1 MTSSLCPWVNTGRPT
16 SQYIALALALFKAEV
31 CIIFQSQRPRELQVK
46 VTIIIIPLRV
56 YLHSLKEG
64 IVNNMKA
71 PVYDRLARVAG
82 AKRGRLVIDV
92 ALKHENQVLDTGFKN
107 DLFEGITLSENIPFF
122 EVSDNR
128 N

>member
-1 MTSSLCPWVNTGRPT
+1 
-16 SQYIALALALFKAEV
+16 
-31 CIIFQSQRPRELQVK
+31 
-46 VTIIIIPLRV
+46 
-56 YLHSLKEG
+56 
-64 IVNNMKA
+64 MKA

-82 AKRGRLVIDV
+82 AKRVRLLIDV
-92 ALKHENQVLDTGFKN
+92 ALKHENQVLDTGLES

>member
-1 MTSSLCPWVNTGRPT
+1 
-16 SQYIALALALFKAEV
+16 
-31 CIIFQSQRPRELQVK
+31 
-46 VTIIIIPLRV
+46 
-56 YLHSLKEG
+56 
-64 IVNNMKA
+64 MKA

-82 AKRGRLVIDV
+82 AKRGMLLIDV

>member
-1 MTSSLCPWVNTGRPT
+1 MT
-16 SQYIALALALFKAEV
+16 
-31 CIIFQSQRPRELQVK
+31 
-46 VTIIIIPLRV
+46 
-56 YLHSLKEG
+56 
-64 IVNNMKA
+64 A

-82 AKRGRLVIDV
+82 AKRGRLLIDV
-92 ALKHENQVLDTGFKN
+92 ALKHENQVLDTGLEN

>member
-1 MTSSLCPWVNTGRPT
+1 
-16 SQYIALALALFKAEV
+16 
-31 CIIFQSQRPRELQVK
+31 
-46 VTIIIIPLRV
+46 
-56 YLHSLKEG
+56 
-64 IVNNMKA
+64 MKA

-82 AKRGRLVIDV
+82 AKRGRLLIDV

-107 DLFEGITLSENIPFF
+107 DLFEGITLSENIPSF

>member
-1 MTSSLCPWVNTGRPT
+1 
-16 SQYIALALALFKAEV
+16 
-31 CIIFQSQRPRELQVK
+31 
-46 VTIIIIPLRV
+46 
-56 YLHSLKEG
+56 
-64 IVNNMKA
+64 MKA

-82 AKRGRLVIDV
+82 AKRGRLLIDV
-92 ALKHENQVLDTGFKN
+92 ALKHENQVLDTGLEN

>member
-1 MTSSLCPWVNTGRPT
+1 
-16 SQYIALALALFKAEV
+16 
-31 CIIFQSQRPRELQVK
+31 
-46 VTIIIIPLRV
+46 
-56 YLHSLKEG
+56 
-64 IVNNMKA
+64 MKA

-82 AKRGRLVIDV
+82 AKRGSLLIDV

-107 DLFEGITLSENIPFF
+107 DLFEGITLSENIPSF

>member
-1 MTSSLCPWVNTGRPT
+1 MT
-16 SQYIALALALFKAEV
+16 
-31 CIIFQSQRPRELQVK
+31 
-46 VTIIIIPLRV
+46 
-56 YLHSLKEG
+56 
-64 IVNNMKA
+64 A
-71 PVYDRLARVAG
+71 PVYDRLARVVG
-82 AKRGRLVIDV
+82 AKRGRLLIDV

>member
-1 MTSSLCPWVNTGRPT
+1 
-16 SQYIALALALFKAEV
+16 
-31 CIIFQSQRPRELQVK
+31 
-46 VTIIIIPLRV
+46 
-56 YLHSLKEG
+56 
-64 IVNNMKA
+64 MKA

-82 AKRGRLVIDV
+82 AKRGRLLIDV
-92 ALKHENQVLDTGFKN
+92 ALKHENQVLDTGLKN

>member
-1 MTSSLCPWVNTGRPT
+1 MT
-16 SQYIALALALFKAEV
+16 
-31 CIIFQSQRPRELQVK
+31 
-46 VTIIIIPLRV
+46 
-56 YLHSLKEG
+56 
-64 IVNNMKA
+64 A

-82 AKRGRLVIDV
+82 AKRGRLLIDV

>member
-1 MTSSLCPWVNTGRPT
+1 
-16 SQYIALALALFKAEV
+16 
-31 CIIFQSQRPRELQVK
+31 
-46 VTIIIIPLRV
+46 
-56 YLHSLKEG
+56 
-64 IVNNMKA
+64 MKT

-82 AKRGRLVIDV
+82 AKRGRLLIDV
-92 ALKHENQVLDTGFKN
+92 ALKNENQVLDTGFKN

>member
-1 MTSSLCPWVNTGRPT
+1 
-16 SQYIALALALFKAEV
+16 
-31 CIIFQSQRPRELQVK
+31 
-46 VTIIIIPLRV
+46 
-56 YLHSLKEG
+56 
-64 IVNNMKA
+64 MKA

-82 AKRGRLVIDV
+82 TKRGSLLIDV

-107 DLFEGITLSENIPFF
+107 DLFEGITLSENIPSF

>member
-1 MTSSLCPWVNTGRPT
+1 
-16 SQYIALALALFKAEV
+16 
-31 CIIFQSQRPRELQVK
+31 
-46 VTIIIIPLRV
+46 
-56 YLHSLKEG
+56 
-64 IVNNMKA
+64 MKA

-82 AKRGRLVIDV
+82 AKRGRLLIDV
-92 ALKHENQVLDTGFKN
+92 ALKHEKQVLDTGLEN

>member
-1 MTSSLCPWVNTGRPT
+1 
-16 SQYIALALALFKAEV
+16 
-31 CIIFQSQRPRELQVK
+31 
-46 VTIIIIPLRV
+46 
-56 YLHSLKEG
+56 
-64 IVNNMKA
+64 MKA

-82 AKRGRLVIDV
+82 AKRGKLLIDV

>member
-1 MTSSLCPWVNTGRPT
+1 
-16 SQYIALALALFKAEV
+16 
-31 CIIFQSQRPRELQVK
+31 
-46 VTIIIIPLRV
+46 
-56 YLHSLKEG
+56 
-64 IVNNMKA
+64 MKA

-82 AKRGRLVIDV
+82 AKRGRLLIDV
-92 ALKHENQVLDTGFKN
+92 ALKHKNQVLDTGFEN

>member
-1 MTSSLCPWVNTGRPT
+1 
-16 SQYIALALALFKAEV
+16 
-31 CIIFQSQRPRELQVK
+31 
-46 VTIIIIPLRV
+46 
-56 YLHSLKEG
+56 
-64 IVNNMKA
+64 MKA

-82 AKRGRLVIDV
+82 AKRRRLLIDV
-92 ALKHENQVLDTGFKN
+92 ALKHENQVLDTGFEN

>member
-1 MTSSLCPWVNTGRPT
+1 
-16 SQYIALALALFKAEV
+16 
-31 CIIFQSQRPRELQVK
+31 
-46 VTIIIIPLRV
+46 
-56 YLHSLKEG
+56 
-64 IVNNMKA
+64 MKA

-82 AKRGRLVIDV
+82 AKRGRLLIDV
-92 ALKHENQVLDTGFKN
+92 ALKNENQVLDTGFKN

>member
-1 MTSSLCPWVNTGRPT
+1 
-16 SQYIALALALFKAEV
+16 
-31 CIIFQSQRPRELQVK
+31 
-46 VTIIIIPLRV
+46 
-56 YLHSLKEG
+56 
-64 IVNNMKA
+64 MKA

-82 AKRGRLVIDV
+82 AKRGRLLIDV

-122 EVSDNR
+122 EVSDNT

>member
-1 MTSSLCPWVNTGRPT
+1 
-16 SQYIALALALFKAEV
+16 
-31 CIIFQSQRPRELQVK
+31 
-46 VTIIIIPLRV
+46 
-56 YLHSLKEG
+56 
-64 IVNNMKA
+64 MKA

-82 AKRGRLVIDV
+82 AKRGRLLIDV

>member
-1 MTSSLCPWVNTGRPT
+1 
-16 SQYIALALALFKAEV
+16 
-31 CIIFQSQRPRELQVK
+31 
-46 VTIIIIPLRV
+46 
-56 YLHSLKEG
+56 
-64 IVNNMKA
+64 MKA

-82 AKRGRLVIDV
+82 VKRGRLLIDV

-107 DLFEGITLSENIPFF
+107 DLFEGITLSENIPSF

>member
-1 MTSSLCPWVNTGRPT
+1 
-16 SQYIALALALFKAEV
+16 
-31 CIIFQSQRPRELQVK
+31 
-46 VTIIIIPLRV
+46 
-56 YLHSLKEG
+56 
-64 IVNNMKA
+64 MKA

-82 AKRGRLVIDV
+82 AKRGRLLIDV
-92 ALKHENQVLDTGFKN
+92 SLKNENQVLDTGFKN

>member
-1 MTSSLCPWVNTGRPT
+1 
-16 SQYIALALALFKAEV
+16 
-31 CIIFQSQRPRELQVK
+31 
-46 VTIIIIPLRV
+46 
-56 YLHSLKEG
+56 
-64 IVNNMKA
+64 MKT

-82 AKRGRLVIDV
+82 AKRGRLLIDV
-92 ALKHENQVLDTGFKN
+92 ALKHENQVLDTGLEN

>member
-1 MTSSLCPWVNTGRPT
+1 
-16 SQYIALALALFKAEV
+16 
-31 CIIFQSQRPRELQVK
+31 
-46 VTIIIIPLRV
+46 
-56 YLHSLKEG
+56 
-64 IVNNMKA
+64 MKA

-82 AKRGRLVIDV
+82 AKRGMLLIDV
-92 ALKHENQVLDTGFKN
+92 ALKHENQVLDTGLEN

>member
-1 MTSSLCPWVNTGRPT
+1 
-16 SQYIALALALFKAEV
+16 
-31 CIIFQSQRPRELQVK
+31 
-46 VTIIIIPLRV
+46 
-56 YLHSLKEG
+56 
-64 IVNNMKA
+64 MKA

-82 AKRGRLVIDV
+82 AKRGRLLIDV
-92 ALKHENQVLDTGFKN
+92 ALKHENQVLDTGFEN